1 MEVKSNNVSFK
12 ATSRIPELSTEILN
26 NKTDS
31 KLQGFERQDIY
42 DLSIKMGM
50 DVKKKEVLIEAKNS
64 TWKEIFLVCFILFFI
79 FIFLILIIIFFG
91 KNKDICKKKSLGW
104 SYRLN

>member
-1 MEVKSNNVSFK
+1 MELQSNNVSFK

-50 DVKKKEVLIEAKNS
+50 DVKKKEVFIEAKNS
-64 TWKEIFLVCFILFFI
+64 SWKEIFSYNIILERNTNSSHSFH
-79 FIFLILIIIFFG
+79 IL
-91 KNKDICKKKSLGW
+91 DIYSLDIYAIH
-104 SYRLN
+104 SM